1 VLVKLIQRLGSLRMP
16 VEMEV
21 GLDLVRTAAFARP
34 VLGGLVYTL
43 QKIVIAHDALFKV
56 LI

>member
-43 QKIVIAHDALFKV
+43 QKIVIAHDALFNV